1 MVNFVRNFPGSQYIM
16 VALVRIA
23 PAFAMDGKH
32 DIAVVFAA
40 LKMKIQIAKTVT
52 RGIFKEAV

>member
-1 MVNFVRNFPGSQYIM
+1 MVNFVRNFQGSQYIM

-32 DIAVVFAA
+32 DIAALFAI
-40 LKMKIQIAKTVT
+40 LKMKIQIARTVT
-52 RGIFKEAV
+52 RGKFREAV